1 MDNITFLETSKFKTN
16 AISLIIPLELNEY
29 TTDYNLLT
37 GVLKRGCNKFKSTKE
52 IWTYL
57 QEMYGGAFD
66 IFISKK
72 GERLMMNF
80 YFSFLDKQYTMNNE
94 DLWKKAI
101 DFLYEIIHETLSQN
115 NKFNDEYFEQEK
127 ENLRILINSRIDD
140 KDNYAI
146 ERAEELCTEG
156 EPYSIYKYGNLERL
170 NIIKN
175 DLLFKFWEDI
185 KKNIY
190 MYAFIQGN
198 FEKAQIIDELSRFP
212 MLNNLKATTNN
223 NSGYGLKE
231 LRVIQDS
238 MKVNQG
244 KLALC
249 YRTNATLMNGDY
261 FALAVMNSILGG
273 GTHSK
278 LFNEVREKHSLAYY
292 SYSFID
298 KFKGLLT
305 ITSGVDTKN
314 FEKAKEII
322 FQQIEAIK
330 KGLVSEQEVT
340 SAKRKLSNDLKNLQD
355 SQYSIMDYLSALKIY
370 NVTYSIADIIDNIEK
385 VNIERIKKAAEI
397 LQLGSIYT
405 IGQ

>member
-101 DFLYEIIHETLSQN
+101 DFLYEIIHETLSQGDR
-115 NKFNDEYFEQEK
+115 FNDAYFEQEK

-140 KDNYAI
+140 KDNYVV
-146 ERAEELCTEG
+146 ERVEELCTEG

-170 NIIKN
+170 NIIEN
-175 DLLFKFWEDI
+175 NSLFKLWEDI
-185 KKNIY
+185 KKNTY
-190 MYAFIQGN
+190 MCSFIQGN
-198 FEKAQIIDELSRFP
+198 FDKVQIIDELNRFP
-212 MLNNLKATTNN
+212 MLSNLKTNTNN
-223 NSGYGLKE
+223 SDYSLKE
-231 LRVIQDS
+231 LKVVEDS

-261 FALAVMNSILGG
+261 FALAVMNSVLGG

-322 FQQIEAIK
+322 FKQVESVK
-330 KGLVSEQEVT
+330 NGLVSEQEII
-340 SAKRKLSNDLKNLQD
+340 SAKRKLINDLRNLQD
-355 SQYSIMDYLSALKIY
+355 SQYSIIDYLSALKIY
-370 NVTYSIADIIDNIEK
+370 DVTYSIQDIIDNIDK
-385 VNIERIKKAAEI
+385 VNIERVKKAAEI
-397 LQLGSIYT
+397 LQLGAIYT
-405 IGQ
+405 IG